1 MEGSLHHVFLHV
13 HTQNTVISRQD
24 LIIAIMAY
32 PVFAGYFT
40 FRIVSSSPTMI
51 KVSTRI

>member
-13 HTQNTVISRQD
+13 LAQNIVID
-24 LIIAIMAY
+24 GHDPITAY

-40 FRIVSSSPTMI
+40 FRFVSSSRTMI